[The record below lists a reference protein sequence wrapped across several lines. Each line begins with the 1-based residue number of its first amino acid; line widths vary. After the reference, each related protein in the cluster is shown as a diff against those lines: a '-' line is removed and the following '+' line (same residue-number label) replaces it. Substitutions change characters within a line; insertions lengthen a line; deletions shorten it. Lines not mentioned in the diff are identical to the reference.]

1 MAVKVFFIAK
11 IKDLN
16 SEYQDMSKKIRELAE
31 EQEGFL
37 DITSEEIDD
46 IEITVSTWKDK
57 VSVEKWRKHPD
68 HVEAKKRHTEWYH
81 WAKGYHVET
90 QADIGYTEY
99 GYRGLDELKILG
111 DKIRKLESEVKQ

>member
-81 WAKGYHVET
+81 WAKG
-90 QADIGYTEY
+90 
-99 GYRGLDELKILG
+99 
-111 DKIRKLESEVKQ
+111 